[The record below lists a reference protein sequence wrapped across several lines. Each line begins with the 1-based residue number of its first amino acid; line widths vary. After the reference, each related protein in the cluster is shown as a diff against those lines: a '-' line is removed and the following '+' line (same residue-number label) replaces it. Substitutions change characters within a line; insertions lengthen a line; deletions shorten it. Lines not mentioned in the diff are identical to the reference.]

1 MNLFNFDQVELV
13 NPSCSVSYT
22 AHLQGLQRTIAK
34 VLMVPDPTQVVL
46 DEVEPGAKAGPRARK
61 LRMTITSLHK
71 RVIDT
76 DEAQS
81 AAAAGQQF
89 QQSLRQGDPVLA
101 KKKVEAPGASRLGG
115 VIRVVATAAQVP
127 LDFNAHDL

>member
-22 AHLQGLQRTIAK
+22 AHLQGLQKSIAK

-46 DEVEPGAKAGPRARK
+46 DDVEAGAGPRARK

-71 RVIDT
+71 RVIDA

-81 AAAAGQQF
+81 AAAAGEQF
-89 QQSLRQGDPVLA
+89 
-101 KKKVEAPGASRLGG
+101 
-115 VIRVVATAAQVP
+115 
-127 LDFNAHDL
+127 